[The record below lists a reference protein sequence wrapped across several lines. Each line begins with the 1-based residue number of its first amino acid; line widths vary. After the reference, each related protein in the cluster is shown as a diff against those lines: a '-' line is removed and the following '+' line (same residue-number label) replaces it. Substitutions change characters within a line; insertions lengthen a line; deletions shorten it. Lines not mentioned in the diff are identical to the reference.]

1 MKWNAKDV
9 NIYDKEKAYIDTA
22 IIPLFPLSFDESMKQ
37 SASQA
42 EFITLLTQQ
51 LEKQFKGR
59 IFLFPPF
66 TYLSGEV
73 DVINRLHTWTSI
85 LEKTEFKYVFYL
97 SSDVFWKTVESELS
111 DQLIWLPS
119 IPLEHMEEKHVF
131 SLIEGQVNQFL
142 NIIVQKWQN
151 G

>member
-1 MKWNAKDV
+1 MNWNAKDV
-9 NIYDKEKAYIDTA
+9 NVYDKEKAYIDTA
-22 IIPLFPLSFDESMKQ
+22 IIPMFPLSFDESMKQ

-59 IFLFPPF
+59 IFLLPPF

-73 DVINRLHTWTSI
+73 DVMNRLQNWASA
-85 LEKTEFKYVFYL
+85 LENTEFKFVYYL
-97 SSDVFWKTVESELS
+97 SSDLFWKMNESELG
-111 DQLIWLPS
+111 DRLIWLPS
-119 IPLEHMEEKHVF
+119 IPLEHLDDKYAF
-131 SLIEGQVNQFL
+131 SIIEDQVNQFL